1 MQGNVDIAIQLFH
14 SSLSSN
20 EIKKHFTAKPDVE
33 FSVGA
38 PWVLP
43 NGKILSG
50 FHKESYICYE
60 ISGIWE
66 CGELEEAVEYTNTFF
81 RKIID
86 DTSFLDIFVKTGGR
100 INYYIGLYINR
111 HDAFNLSPELLKQ
124 CEELHVNLGT
134 EIFLDN
140 TEEESSRKIT
150 I

>member
-1 MQGNVDIAIQLFH
+1 MRGNVDIAIQLFH
-14 SSLSSN
+14 PSLSSN

-100 INYYIGLYINR
+100 INYYIGLGINNYY
-111 HDAFNLSPELLKQ
+111 AFELCPEILRRCKALNITLGIEIYNDLK
-124 CEELHVNLGT
+124 
-134 EIFLDN
+134 
-140 TEEESSRKIT
+140 S
-150 I
+150 